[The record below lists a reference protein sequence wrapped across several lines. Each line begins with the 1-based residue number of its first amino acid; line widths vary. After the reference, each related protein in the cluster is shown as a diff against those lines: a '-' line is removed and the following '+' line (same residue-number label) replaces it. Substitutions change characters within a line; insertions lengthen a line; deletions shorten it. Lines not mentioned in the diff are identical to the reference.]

1 MVPRKISKFDEDKGL
16 VVETEIRAVACL
28 PLNCPG
34 YCSVAFDEKEDFDPT
49 GQAPDCSKPL
59 WKFCSSRDPKR
70 QTLNWTKDTISPW
83 QKEVHACYEWGLG
96 KPGNRE
102 KLQDWPPV
110 HDLTASGCFDD
121 SGQRKTDCFGEM
133 DVDKANIVN
142 TANVCRKGSTGRLCS
157 TCLAGYEKVE
167 GTCVSCESLD
177 YSSIVQACATYSLM
191 CMFFMHKSRRVV
203 TGRDCDI
210 HNSSSIIGISVFFV
224 QTATLL
230 KFNFGVQG
238 VQSKMIGVMRM
249 QLDDPEQ
256 DDGECLSTGD
266 FYSDYAMKYSVQL
279 FLLMFSAFI
288 SVAFKLKP
296 WQQKMTL
303 FFALQFS
310 LVPIIL
316 RSMQI
321 WFCRDDLHATRTFL
335 CVDPSEECD
344 TSNATYLMALV
355 LLSCVIA
362 VFAFAMPFYMY
373 THMKRSADAHETLLR
388 IEYYIK
394 YGFKKGA
401 ELIEAGDISDLHASE
416 YAARDYM
423 SIVYYPLRRQ
433 TFWWGIVWLLR
444 PTLIAVFYNG
454 RDPSSG
460 VFCKIAD
467 WRVLVLI
474 MLMAYNCLQASIQ
487 PFKHSNESQLDAIS
501 VLLLMLLFVL
511 NINQDFMTATGAD
524 VSWVQVV
531 NAFASFTVMICV
543 LLATLM
549 SKKATSAQIA
559 RIVARSRWNTAWNNL
574 SSDSSDPLADVGS
587 LVTEAETSNRMARC
601 AKLSQLGIVSQKL
614 PVFEQIDVDGSEMI
628 SLDEFIGWWRLR
640 TLRAGATDTMKE
652 VARDLFRRYDLDGSR
667 EVDRTEFEQILV
679 GLRAWHEEQKAMKA
693 QFEEPLEIKQVKM
706 KGEVGRVIA
715 NMESNGWTLVGT
727 QWTRPAVTSQLNP
740 LHNDGAQSFEIER
753 AHKMPVGLS
762 AVEIAEARSDQA
774 PTVEQ
779 IFAAIDIDNS
789 GELSVAEFSQ
799 WWQERGGDGHSLA
812 KTQEAFRLIELRDGV
827 PGVTIVEFK
836 ELMITVATDTWQ
848 EAVDPASGRKYF
860 INPSTKKSSWVAPGI
875 ECVQPFLHA
884 ARITHGVSTRP
895 ARHTSSAVPGQT
907 RMPHEGAA
915 ISVASVRAT
924 SQAGQ
929 QGVYRTDNAVLDGL
943 QRSKMVDKMI
953 SQLCDRPGG
962 EIRSSNFA
970 DWWARHKL
978 PDLPIMESLKFSRP
992 FNKAFEA
999 RRGVLRISDVLQV
1012 LQGMWEEKH
1021 DPRTGRTY
1029 YMHIASQKSVWV
1041 FTAAEAD
1048 AWMQQT
1054 VAL

>member
-1 MVPRKISKFDEDKGL
+1 
-16 VVETEIRAVACL
+16 
-28 PLNCPG
+28 
-34 YCSVAFDEKEDFDPT
+34 
-49 GQAPDCSKPL
+49 
-59 WKFCSSRDPKR
+59 
-70 QTLNWTKDTISPW
+70 
-83 QKEVHACYEWGLG
+83 
-96 KPGNRE
+96 
-102 KLQDWPPV
+102 
-110 HDLTASGCFDD
+110 
-121 SGQRKTDCFGEM
+121 
-133 DVDKANIVN
+133 
-142 TANVCRKGSTGRLCS
+142 
-157 TCLAGYEKVE
+157 
-167 GTCVSCESLD
+167 
-177 YSSIVQACATYSLM
+177 
-191 CMFFMHKSRRVV
+191 
-203 TGRDCDI
+203 
-210 HNSSSIIGISVFFV
+210 
-224 QTATLL
+224 
-230 KFNFGVQG
+230 
-238 VQSKMIGVMRM
+238 
-249 QLDDPEQ
+249 
-256 DDGECLSTGD
+256 
-266 FYSDYAMKYSVQL
+266 
-279 FLLMFSAFI
+279 
-288 SVAFKLKP
+288 
-296 WQQKMTL
+296 MT
-303 FFALQFS
+303 
-310 LVPIIL
+310 
-316 RSMQI
+316 
-321 WFCRDDLHATRTFL
+321 
-335 CVDPSEECD
+335 
-344 TSNATYLMALV
+344 
-355 LLSCVIA
+355 
-362 VFAFAMPFYMY
+362 
-373 THMKRSADAHETLLR
+373 
-388 IEYYIK
+388 
-394 YGFKKGA
+394 
-401 ELIEAGDISDLHASE
+401 
-416 YAARDYM
+416 
-423 SIVYYPLRRQ
+423 
-433 TFWWGIVWLLR
+433 
-444 PTLIAVFYNG
+444 
-454 RDPSSG
+454 
-460 VFCKIAD
+460 
-467 WRVLVLI
+467 
-474 MLMAYNCLQASIQ
+474 
-487 PFKHSNESQLDAIS
+487 
-501 VLLLMLLFVL
+501 
-511 NINQDFMTATGAD
+511 
-524 VSWVQVV
+524 
-531 NAFASFTVMICV
+531 
-543 LLATLM
+543 
-549 SKKATSAQIA
+549 
-559 RIVARSRWNTAWNNL
+559 
-574 SSDSSDPLADVGS
+574 
-587 LVTEAETSNRMARC
+587 
-601 AKLSQLGIVSQKL
+601 
-614 PVFEQIDVDGSEMI
+614 
-628 SLDEFIGWWRLR
+628 
-640 TLRAGATDTMKE
+640 
-652 VARDLFRRYDLDGSR
+652 
-667 EVDRTEFEQILV
+667 
-679 GLRAWHEEQKAMKA
+679 
-693 QFEEPLEIKQVKM
+693 
-706 KGEVGRVIA
+706 
-715 NMESNGWTLVGT
+715 
-727 QWTRPAVTSQLNP
+727 VTSQLNP

-789 GELSVAEFSQ
+789 GELSMAEFSQ